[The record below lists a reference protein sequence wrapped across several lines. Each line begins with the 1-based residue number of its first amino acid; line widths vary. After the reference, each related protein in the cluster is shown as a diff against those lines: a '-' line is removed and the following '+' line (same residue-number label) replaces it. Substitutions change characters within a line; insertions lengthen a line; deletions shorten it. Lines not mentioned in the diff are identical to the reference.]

1 MTQATTP
8 LRAWFGDPDLKE
20 QVVLRLKK
28 HRQQDEI
35 VQGFYQEYS
44 ETESGYRGCAVG
56 CTLPPMFKYDKQLFS
71 TQPEGQKRWINP
83 GDQAVW
89 EEDGFHGLIEKY
101 YGVHEQVA
109 RLIDN
114 VFEEQ
119 DTFEAAGDFAVA
131 VIEAVPVG
139 ADLSQVWATFYRLE
153 VEREAEMRDTTPAG
167 SAERRQ
173 AYRDHS
179 TWMAKLLIELLST
192 APVPESV

>member
-20 QVVLRLKK
+20 QVVLKLKK

-35 VQGFYQEYS
+35 VQGFYQDYS
-44 ETESGYRGCAVG
+44 PTESGYRGCAVG
-56 CTLPPMFKYDKQLFS
+56 CTLPPMFEYTGLDGYGEAGTKNWAN
-71 TQPEGQKRWINP
+71 PE
-83 GDQAVW
+83 DQAVW
-89 EEDGFHGLIEKY
+89 EDDGFHGLIQKY

-139 ADLSQVWATFYRLE
+139 ADLSQVWATFAFRAD
-153 VEREAEMRDTTPAG
+153 EREDEIRNNPDQLGAWRNHPAW
-167 SAERRQ
+167 Q
-173 AYRDHS
+173 
-179 TWMAKLLIELLST
+179 AKLLIELLST
-192 APVPESV
+192 APVPEPV